1 MSTLAEIA
9 LAKQI
14 AADVM
19 HDSVTAH
26 APLLV
31 SWRTNI
37 DRVWDAPAPAL
48 VLAEFGT
55 HAVEIFTKSNATVA
69 FLEAL
74 QPGCTADRLA
84 KVQPCTPHGDG
95 TVTLD
100 PVAPA
105 PEPTPEPITP
115 EPAP

>member
-9 LAKQI
+9 QAKQI

-19 HDSVTAH
+19 YASVTAH

-31 SWRTNI
+31 AWRNNI
-37 DRVWDAPAPAL
+37 DRVWDSPDPTL

-55 HAVEIFTKSNATVA
+55 NAVEIFAKSNATVA

-74 QPGCTADRLA
+74 EPGCTTDRLA
-84 KVQPCTPHGDG
+84 KVQPCTPHADG

-100 PVAPA
+100 SA
-105 PEPTPEPITP
+105 TP
-115 EPAP
+115 

>member
-1 MSTLAEIA
+1 MSTLHEIA
-9 LAKQI
+9 TAKQI

-19 HDSVTAH
+19 RDATSAH

-37 DRVWDAPAPAL
+37 DRVWNSPSPEL

-55 HAVEIFTKSNATVA
+55 LAAEIFAKSNATVA

-74 QPGCTADRLA
+74 EPGCTLDRLA
-84 KVQPCTPHGDG
+84 KVLPCTVHEDG
-95 TVTLD
+95 TVTID
-100 PVAPA
+100 PA
-105 PEPTPEPITP
+105 P
-115 EPAP
+115 

>member
-9 LAKQI
+9 QAKQI
-14 AADVM
+14 AAEVM
-19 HDSVTAH
+19 YDSVSAH

-37 DRVWDAPAPAL
+37 DRVWDAPEPAL

-55 HAVEIFTKSNATVA
+55 KAVEIFGKSNATVA

-84 KVQPCTPHGDG
+84 KVLHCTVHEDG
-95 TVTLD
+95 TVTLT
-100 PVAPA
+100 A
-105 PEPTPEPITP
+105 
-115 EPAP
+115 